1 MHKFPK
7 LFLLSVL
14 TGVLLLAS
22 GARSLNPIY
31 AAGETC
37 AFPYVVSNGDWLSR
51 IAARLL
57 GDMMAYPQIAD
68 ATNAQ
73 SGADGFAKITD
84 PNRINENDKLCIP
97 QAAHA
102 PQGLEL
108 SALAN
113 ASYTTNLV
121 ENGTVTLTDGVYK
134 KPVGDGSAGFEMLVL
149 EEVAYGKLDGV
160 DTAAVVTWDSG
171 GGTARFYNLRL
182 MQVQDGALKEI
193 AALEIGD
200 RIFINT
206 LKIENNQIIA
216 DMVQQAASSA
226 DCCPTEQVVNT
237 YAFQDG
243 ALKRVSTEKTAS
255 Q

>member
-1 MHKFPK
+1 MNKFPR
-7 LFLLSVL
+7 LWALSVCV
-14 TGVLLLAS
+14 GLLLMTF
-22 GARSLNPIY
+22 GAMSVNQIY

-57 GDMMAYPQIAD
+57 GDVMAYPQIAD

-73 SGADGFAKITD
+73 EGADGFAKITD

-97 QAAHA
+97 QVANA
-102 PQGLEL
+102 PAGLEL
-108 SALAN
+108 SVLAN
-113 ASYTTNLV
+113 ATYKTNLL
-121 ENGTVTLTDGVYK
+121 ESGAVTLKDAVYK
-134 KPVGDGSAGFEMLVL
+134 QPVGDGSPSFNMIVMED
-149 EEVAYGKLDGV
+149 VAYGQINGK

-182 MQVQDGALKEI
+182 MQVQDGVLTEVAT
-193 AALEIGD
+193 LEIGD

-206 LKIENNQIIA
+206 LKIENEQIIA
-216 DMVQQAASSA
+216 DMVQQDRTGA
-226 DCCPTEQVVNT
+226 DCCPTEHVINT

-243 ALKRVSTEKTAS
+243 ALELVSTENLTTK
-255 Q
+255 